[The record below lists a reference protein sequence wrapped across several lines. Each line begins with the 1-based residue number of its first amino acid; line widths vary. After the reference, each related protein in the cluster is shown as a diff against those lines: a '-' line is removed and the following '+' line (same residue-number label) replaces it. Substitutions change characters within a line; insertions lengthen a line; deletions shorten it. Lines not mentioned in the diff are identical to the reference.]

1 MLTQLFEMQCSSLSM
16 AAYLQCIA
24 CHIMSSNQST
34 KRLCFPCAVQQ
45 HKFESKHQAASEST
59 IQQHLRFVP
68 KLPEHGPKEQR
79 NPDRE
84 RKPCSIVCWRP
95 PKGDEELLE
104 ANQVLPLETA
114 GVLGDK
120 M

>member
-1 MLTQLFEMQCSSLSM
+1 VCPQIKAQSACAYDGRCSS
-16 AAYLQCIA
+16 
-24 CHIMSSNQST
+24 QS
-34 KRLCFPCAVQQ
+34 L
-45 HKFESKHQAASEST
+45 KFKQQAASE
-59 IQQHLRFVP
+59 IRVQQHLRFVP

-79 NPDRE
+79 NPNRE

-104 ANQVLPLETA
+104 ADQVLPLGTA
-114 GVLGDK
+114 GVLGVK